1 MAKTRYKSFKGGIH
15 PPYNKQL
22 ASGKAIEQAP
32 VPAEVTIPL
41 NQHIGA
47 PNSPL
52 VSVGDRVSVGQKI
65 GETEAF
71 VSAPVFSSVAGVVK
85 AIEDIENFTGAKAV
99 LDDGQR

>member
-1 MAKTRYKSFKGGIH
+1 MAKTGYKSFKGGIH

-22 ASGKAIEQAP
+22 SSGKAIEQAP

-65 GETEAF
+65 AESEAF
-71 VSAPVFSSVAGVVK
+71 VSATVFSSVAGVVK
-85 AIEDIENFTGAKAV
+85 AIEDVPNFTGARVK
-99 LDDGQR
+99 LSLIHI